1 MSLYKDLNIRP
12 IINANATLTK
22 LGGSLMPPEVREA
35 MEEASRYFINLDE
48 LQQKVGDKLAEL
60 TGNQAAYVA
69 TGAAAGLALTTAAC
83 MTGGDRE
90 KALRLPTAAGM
101 KNEVIVFKSHRNGYD
116 NSVRMTGAT
125 LVEIGSDTHT
135 DPADLERAINANTAA
150 FMWFQGGMTGHGDF
164 SLEQVISICKAHSV
178 PVLVDAA
185 AQVPPVDNLWRF
197 THMGATAAIFSGG
210 KDLHG
215 PQGTGLI
222 VGERWI
228 VEAMRGIGSPNA
240 GFARA
245 MKVSKENMVGLLAAA
260 KRYIGLDHE
269 AKRDRDERV
278 VAEWRASFETVP
290 GVRGE
295 RVFPNEAAQPLPRL
309 RLILDAEKL
318 RVNGEALAQR
328 LLEGEQSIS
337 VSATTD
343 GIYLNPWLLSDDEAE
358 IVRKAVLSALLSS
371 ESSGQG

>member
-1 MSLYKDLNIRP
+1 MQSMSLYKDLNIRP

-22 LGGSLMPPEVREA
+22 LGGSLMPAEVREA

-83 MTGGDRE
+83 MTDGDRE
-90 KALRLPTAAGM
+90 KALRLPTATGM

-125 LVEIGSDTHT
+125 LVEIGSETHT
-135 DPADLERAINANTAA
+135 DPADLERAINPNTAA

-164 SLEQVISICKAHSV
+164 SLEQVIAICKARGV
-178 PVLVDAA
+178 PVLVDGA
-185 AQVPPVDNLWRF
+185 AQVPPVDNLWRY

-222 VGERWI
+222 VGEQWI

-245 MKVSKENMVGLLAAA
+245 MKVSKENMVGLLAAV

-278 VAEWRASFETVP
+278 VSEWRASFENVP
-290 GVRGE
+290 GVRAE
-295 RVFPNEAAQPLPRL
+295 RAFPNEAAQPLPRL
-309 RLILDAEKL
+309 RLILDAEKTGMTGD
-318 RVNGEALAQR
+318 VLAQR
-328 LLEGEQSIS
+328 LLEGQQPIS
-337 VSATTD
+337 VSATPD
-343 GIYLNPWLLSDDEAE
+343 GIYINPWLLTDDEAE
-358 IVRKAVLSALLSS
+358 IVRKAVLSALLAS
-371 ESSGQG
+371 